1 VSVDAG
7 TRSLIVWRDS
17 VAAGDDADAPHEWI
31 LPVSPDATVSDVV
44 ERVLRVSP
52 RYLASIGGGRATWI
66 LETGR
71 PIAVVAQQ
79 WEEPRYLVPASV
91 PVWSVVSPASRPHLQ
106 ARYWCQVE
114 PELVVDALRSGAP
127 LPDRY
132 SG

>member
-1 VSVDAG
+1 VGDHAG
-7 TRSLIVWRDS
+7 ARFLIVWRDS

-31 LPVSPDATVSDVV
+31 LAVGPDATVSEVV
-44 ERVLRVSP
+44 ERVLRAAP
-52 RYLASIGGGRATWI
+52 GYLASIGGGKATWI
-66 LETGR
+66 IETDR

-79 WEEPRYLVPASV
+79 WEEPRYLVPAGA
-91 PVWSVVSPASRPHLQ
+91 PVWSVVSPAARPHLQ

-114 PELVVDALRSGAP
+114 PERVVEALRSGEP